1 MEYTLRKVNAT
12 DIFTVTTIISKIGIR
27 EFKSCLKGEDTI
39 NLISSLFDKE
49 NEANN
54 DAALSAV
61 GISVVFDIVG
71 VVLGNMEKCKDDIFN
86 LLSNLSNI
94 PKNEIAT
101 LDGEVFTD
109 IVFEEL
115 PIIDVDFSTFNIYKE
130 HFCKAL
136 LFGS

>member
-39 NLISSLFDKE
+39 NLISSLFS
-49 NEANN
+49 NEDETKQNN

-101 LDGEVFTD
+101 LDGEVFMDMLLTAIQD
-109 IVFEEL
+109 NSKVF
-115 PIIDVDFSTFNIYKE
+115 IGVASK
-130 HFCKAL
+130 L
-136 LFGS
+136 LNLAK

>member
-39 NLISSLFDKE
+39 NLISSLFS
-49 NEANN
+49 NEDETKQNN

-86 LLSNLSNI
+86 LLSSLSNI
-94 PKNEIAT
+94 PKKDIAT
-101 LDGEVFTD
+101 LDGEVFMGMLLTAIQD
-109 IVFEEL
+109 NSKVF
-115 PIIDVDFSTFNIYKE
+115 IGVASK
-130 HFCKAL
+130 L
-136 LFGS
+136 LNLAK

>member
-101 LDGEVFTD
+101 LDGEVFMDMLLTAIQD
-109 IVFEEL
+109 NSKVF
-115 PIIDVDFSTFNIYKE
+115 IGVASK
-130 HFCKAL
+130 L
-136 LFGS
+136 LNMVK

>member
-39 NLISSLFDKE
+39 NLISNLFNSEENKDKQ
-49 NEANN
+49 NN

-71 VVLGNMEKCKDDIFN
+71 VVFGNMEKCKDDIFN
-86 LLSNLSNI
+86 LLSSLSNI
-94 PKNEIAT
+94 PKKEIAT
-101 LDGEVFTD
+101 LDGEIFMNMLFDAISDNSKVF
-109 IVFEEL
+109 IGVA
-115 PIIDVDFSTFNIYKE
+115 SK
-130 HFCKAL
+130 L
-136 LFGS
+136 LNLAK

>member
-39 NLISSLFDKE
+39 NLIGSLFDKE
-49 NEANN
+49 DETKQDN

-71 VVLGNMEKCKDDIFN
+71 VVLGNLEKCKDDIFN
-86 LLSNLSNI
+86 LLSSLSNI
-94 PKNEIAT
+94 PKKDIAT
-101 LDGEVFTD
+101 LDGEVFMDMLLTAIQD
-109 IVFEEL
+109 NSKVF
-115 PIIDVDFSTFNIYKE
+115 IGVASK
-130 HFCKAL
+130 L
-136 LFGS
+136 LNLAK